1 MTAAAARILRVVFDH
16 PNNTVD
22 LVYSQAS
29 SIVISLANEAM
40 IAISTRWGIAVS
52 TVAVLALNYK
62 PGHGSLM
69 PREMAG
75 SIVSRLGFQGGSY
88 CRSGA

>member
-1 MTAAAARILRVVFDH
+1 MKSMTAAAARILRVVFDH

-40 IAISTRWGIAVS
+40 IAISTRGGNSGV
-52 TVAVLALNYK
+52 NR
-62 PGHGSLM
+62 GS
-69 PREMAG
+69 AG
-75 SIVSRLGFQGGSY
+75 SIVSRLAEV
-88 CRSGA
+88 RNGA